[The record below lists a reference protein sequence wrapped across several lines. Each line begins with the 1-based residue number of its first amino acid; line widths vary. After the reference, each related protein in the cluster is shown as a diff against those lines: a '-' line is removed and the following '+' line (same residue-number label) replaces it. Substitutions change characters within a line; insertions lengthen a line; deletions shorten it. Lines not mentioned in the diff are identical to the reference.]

1 GGRWGRRGRPRRR
14 ERPARSRGR
23 HRRARRRRAA
33 VLRRRRVARA
43 PARRGGSVRRRVRAG
58 TRLRRA
64 RAEAAGDR
72 DVKPR
77 VLFVGRT
84 RYRLPLDPPLARKWD
99 ALGDELDLRVLA
111 RSAERANG
119 HDPSFHLASP
129 VRPRGVDGAVFYA
142 TLPVRVARELRAFH
156 PDVLFVQS
164 PYEAAAAL
172 AARRLARSDARVILE
187 LHRDWRTAT
196 RLFGS
201 PLRRLPEPVTEPL
214 ARASLRR
221 ADALRTISGYTT
233 DLVRSRLGRE
243 PAAVFPAYVDLTS
256 FVERPVVPLPERPR
270 VLFVGVLERYKGID
284 VLAEAWRTVAKEVP
298 GATLRVV
305 GNGPL
310 RAVVARVRN
319 GTERTSRLDS
329 AGVGRALDETTVLVL
344 PSRSEG
350 LPRIVIEAFCRGRA
364 VIGTRA
370 GGIPDIVEDGVNG
383 LLVPLENAAALA
395 EALVRVLGD

>member
-1 GGRWGRRGRPRRR
+1 
-14 ERPARSRGR
+14 
-23 HRRARRRRAA
+23 
-33 VLRRRRVARA
+33 L
-43 PARRGGSVRRRVRAG
+43 
-58 TRLRRA
+58 
-64 RAEAAGDR
+64 
-72 DVKPR
+72 KPR

-84 RYRLPLDPPLARKWD
+84 RYRLPLDPAIARKWD

-119 HDPSFHLASP
+119 HDPSFHLAAP

-172 AARRLARSDARVILE
+172 AARRLAGSDARVILE
-187 LHRDWRTAT
+187 LHGDWRTAT
-196 RLFGS
+196 RLYGS
-201 PLRRLPEPVTEPL
+201 PLRRLLEPVTEPL

-233 DLVRSRLGRE
+233 DLVRRRLGRE

-256 FVERPVVPLPERPR
+256 FVERPVAPLPERPR

-284 VLAEAWRTVAKEVP
+284 VLAEAWRTVAKEIP
-298 GATLRVV
+298 DATLRVV

-310 RAVVARVRN
+310 HAVVEQLRDA
-319 GTERTSRLDS
+319 TEWTPRLDS
-329 AGVGRALDETTVLVL
+329 DGVARALDDATVLVL

-364 VIGTRA
+364 VVGARA
-370 GGIPDIVEDGVNG
+370 GGIPDIVEDGVSG
-383 LLVPLENAAALA
+383 LLVPPEDAAALA
-395 EALVRVLGD
+395 DALVRVLGDRALKERLAEGARAGAAAWVQTPEQYADRVRDLVVRVAASS